1 MTDMATSSHR
11 HRLIIYTYLMNRWW
25 RATLAIG
32 ITLLIIAGGLGGLPL
47 YFPQFPVMWVDDWK
61 LWLAAGAGGFAIVLT
76 ILLAALRKSAYIQ
89 PFEKH
94 LHLATPFLHVNISY
108 QRLRRTYTEEFQ
120 RLFPP
125 KKMKGWKR
133 ELIQPLAARTALIL
147 EFTSL
152 PIPRWTLRLFLSP
165 FFFPD
170 RSPRLAVLVPDW
182 MALSS
187 ELESLRGNYI
197 ESLRQPQDRTPV
209 SSILTGIRKS
219 PK

>member
-1 MTDMATSSHR
+1 MPTIGHR
-11 HRLIIYTYLMNRWW
+11 YRLIIYTYLMNRWW

-32 ITLLIIAGGLGGLPL
+32 ITLLIIAGGLGGLPVYL
-47 YFPQFPVMWVDDWK
+47 PQFPVMWVEDWK
-61 LWLAAGAGGFAIVLT
+61 LWLAGGAGGFAIFIT
-76 ILLAALRKSAYIQ
+76 ILLAALRNSAYIK

-108 QRLRRTYTEEFQ
+108 QRLRRTYTDEFQ

-133 ELIQPLAARTALIL
+133 ELVEPLAGRTAIIL

-152 PIPRWTLRLFLSP
+152 PVPLWTLRLFLSP

-170 RSPRLAVLVPDW
+170 RTPRLAILTSDW
-182 MALSS
+182 MALST

-197 ESLRQPQDRTPV
+197 ESQRTSPQKSPV
-209 SSILTGIRKS
+209 ATILTGIRKS